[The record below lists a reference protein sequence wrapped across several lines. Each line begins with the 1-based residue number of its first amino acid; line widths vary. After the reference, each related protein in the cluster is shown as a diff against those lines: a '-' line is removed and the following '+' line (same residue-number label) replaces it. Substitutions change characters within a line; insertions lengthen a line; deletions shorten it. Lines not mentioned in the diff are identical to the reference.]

1 MSIWEMNDRLNHKN
15 PHHLG
20 FRDLIWQFF
29 NDEPPCTPLLYNY
42 QFSNLRRI
50 FKAHISCIS
59 SSEKSD
65 DRFYRFC
72 CMI

>member
-29 NDEPPCTPLLYNY
+29 NDEPPCTPYY
-42 QFSNLRRI
+42 IITSFQTFAAYSKHI
-50 FKAHISCIS
+50 FPAFLPRKNPMTDFIDFVA
-59 SSEKSD
+59 
-65 DRFYRFC
+65 
-72 CMI
+72 

>member
-29 NDEPPCTPLLYNY
+29 NDEPPCPP
-42 QFSNLRRI
+42 R
-50 FKAHISCIS
+50 
-59 SSEKSD
+59 
-65 DRFYRFC
+65 YR
-72 CMI
+72 